1 MTTYAIKTY
10 GDKITKTTTYGD
22 YVNNTTLK
30 IGLPPDSTFPNI

>member
-22 YVNNTTLK
+22 YVNNTTNITKLK
-30 IGLPPDSTFPNI
+30 PSISSNI